1 MTGIAETTTSTVWL
15 ELPDAPPVPGLRFR
29 AFRDLADYEP
39 MSQVLC
45 AGARADDIPWL
56 PTADHLR
63 IENEGDD
70 GISPPDDIVFA
81 EIDGVVVA
89 VAGSD
94 RVIRDDVPTYEIWGS
109 IDPVARRRGIGT
121 ALFARNLARVHERA
135 ATVDPGLPVV
145 ISTGAEDGQEGD
157 RILAETNGFEPVRT
171 FYLMRR
177 DLSAPIPDAPLPDGI
192 ELRTVTPDQ
201 HRTIYDA
208 QVEAFR
214 DHWGHREGSEH
225 GFEATY
231 ARKELDTSLWAVAWA
246 GDEVAGVVENWIW
259 ADENAQLGVE
269 RGWLEKVSVRRPFR
283 RKGLARALVA
293 ESLRRFRDAGMTDGM
308 LGVDATNPLGALP
321 LYEGVG
327 FEVARRERAYR
338 RTDEPRPAGEA
349 TTEATT

>member
-1 MTGIAETTTSTVWL
+1 MTRTAETSTPPAWL
-15 ELPDAPPVPGLRFR
+15 DLPGAPAVPGLRFR

-39 MSQVLC
+39 MSAVMC
-45 AGARADDIPWL
+45 AAARADDIPWQ

-81 EIDGVVVA
+81 EIDGVAVA

-94 RVIRDDVPTYEIWGS
+94 RVVRDGVPTYEIWGFMAP
-109 IDPVARRRGIGT
+109 DARRRGIGT

-135 ATVDPGLPVV
+135 ASVDPGLPVV
-145 ISTGAEDGQEGD
+145 IGAHAEDGQDGD
-157 RILAETNGFEPVRT
+157 RILIEGSGFEPVRH

-177 DLSAPIPDAPLPDGI
+177 DLTAPIPDVPMPDGMD
-192 ELRTVTPDQ
+192 LRPVTPDQ
-201 HRTIYDA
+201 HRTIYEA

-225 GFEATY
+225 GYEATY

-293 ESLRRFRDAGMTDGM
+293 ESLRRHRDAGMTDGM
-308 LGVDATNPLGALP
+308 LGVDATNPLGALA

-327 FEVARRERAYR
+327 FEVARREVAYR
-338 RTDEPRPAGEA
+338 RTDKPRTSEA
-349 TTEATT
+349 TT